1 MTSPKPAMI
10 RPRPKSIAELRQ
22 LQRDL
27 YELSKPFVRAKSDV
41 YSVSLPTITYWPNGK
56 FTTEYDEWTSNQLA
70 EIDRLWLEARN
81 HFCTVNGLDLPEL
94 KDTDNG

>member
-1 MTSPKPAMI
+1 MQQI
-10 RPRPKSIAELRQ
+10 RPRSKTIAELRQ
-22 LQRDL
+22 LQLDFFDL
-27 YELSKPFVRAKSDV
+27 YEPFARAKSDV

-81 HFCTVNGLDLPEL
+81 HFCTVNGLDLPEP
-94 KDTDNG
+94 TEADNG